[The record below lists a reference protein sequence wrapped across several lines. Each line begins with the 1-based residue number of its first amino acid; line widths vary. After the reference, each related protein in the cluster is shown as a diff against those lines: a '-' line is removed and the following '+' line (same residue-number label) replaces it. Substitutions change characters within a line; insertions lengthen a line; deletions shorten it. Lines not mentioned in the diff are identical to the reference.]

1 MHTLIEFAASFDAK
15 QTEIT
20 MKFQVFVLHG
30 NIHITHIPTSVV
42 ANDEYRQFYILFL
55 YYNVPCKI
63 EYYAISSYYKHYGQN
78 HKTLYTFFIP
88 ILHSWNSITRAK
100 KWKRTEKKQ
109 NDNINNEKLIWAN
122 VKTVC
127 VNWKRI
133 FCFFF
138 VCGGGGGDDDDDGRK
153 FNQQMKIDNYENFAI
168 WKFCDLIAMEY

>member
-133 FCFFF
+133 FCFFLS
-138 VCGGGGGDDDDDGRK
+138 VAVAVATMMMMMAENLISK
-153 FNQQMKIDNYENFAI
+153 WKLIIMKILQFENFVI
-168 WKFCDLIAMEY
+168 